1 MANMT
6 LGSGLREK
14 PPGNRAMRTMVHLRW
29 VANNLSRPAPC
40 SVGRAGCDDVSS
52 HVSGMKRAP
61 PFATGLN
68 QRGIPAAR
76 GGLKDQRRL
85 VMAALE
91 VVLGPTLQ
99 PLDKGVQ
106 DHEPPPVRGRQ
117 SRPVCLTS
125 RERQNLATGPW
136 RTETRK
142 PRLRGERAGSVSLS
156 TAPATGLG

>member
-1 MANMT
+1 MT
-6 LGSGLREK
+6 LGSGLRGK
-14 PPGNRAMRTMVHLRW
+14 PPGNPAIRTMVHLRG
-29 VANNLSRPAPC
+29 VAHNLSRPASR
-40 SVGRAGCDDVSS
+40 SVCRSGCDAVSS

-85 VMAALE
+85 VMAAFE

-106 DHEPPPVRGRQ
+106 DHEPPP
-117 SRPVCLTS
+117 TS
-125 RERQNLATGPW
+125 EAHMP
-136 RTETRK
+136 
-142 PRLRGERAGSVSLS
+142 P
-156 TAPATGLG
+156 